1 MKSVEYI
8 CLNVAFFVMVLMDLA
23 GNTLVILVIRLN
35 KSMRTPMNMLLLNL
49 AVADMVV
56 AVFVAIQFVIG
67 PTFEHPSGTT
77 GLWLCKFITGG
88 TMTWSAAAVSVGN
101 LVAISIERY
110 HAVVQP
116 LASRSTLTKTKLKL
130 IIFGCWLFGFVWNVP
145 LFAVMTYR
153 ADLEICG
160 EQWPGHIFP
169 IVYSFGWSVVAG
181 IVPIS
186 LMSYLYS
193 RVVYKLWFEV
203 TPAVPS
209 TSAKKASLSKKKA
222 TIAVITVSLIYA
234 ICWVPVLVMYCLAQS
249 LPNMMVLSH
258 QHKVT
263 ILLAMFNS
271 SINPVVYSF
280 TSARFRKHLVKL
292 LRCKCYSNNSEK
304 QLKPLA
310 QRSQPTASDGM

>member
-8 CLNVAFFVMVLMDLA
+8 CLNVAFLIIVLMGLV
-23 GNTLVILVIRLN
+23 GNTLVILVIRLT
-35 KSMRTPMNMLLLNL
+35 KTMRPPMNMLLLNL

-56 AVFVAIQFVIG
+56 AVFVAIQFVIE

-88 TMTWSAAAVSVGN
+88 TITWSAAAVSVGN

-116 LASRSTLTKTKLKL
+116 LASRSTLTKTRLKL
-130 IIFGCWLFGFVWNVP
+130 IIVGCWLFGFFWNIP
-145 LFAVMTYR
+145 LFAVMSYR
-153 ADLEICG
+153 ADLKSCG
-160 EQWPGHIFP
+160 EQWPGQIFP

-181 IVPIS
+181 ITPIS

-193 RVVYKLWFEV
+193 RVVYKLWFV
-203 TPAVPS
+203 GTPALPF

-222 TIAVITVSLIYA
+222 TIAVITVSSIYA

-249 LPNMMVLSH
+249 LPNMMVLSD

-263 ILLAMFNS
+263 ILLAVFNS

-292 LRCKCYSNNSEK
+292 LRCKCYSKNSEK
-304 QLKPLA
+304 QFKPLA
-310 QRSQPTASDGM
+310 QR

>member
-1 MKSVEYI
+1 MEYS
-8 CLNVAFFVMVLMDLA
+8 CLNVAFCIMVLMDLA

-67 PTFEHPSGTT
+67 PTFPHPSGTT
-77 GLWLCKFITGG
+77 GLWLCKFVTGG

-101 LVAISIERY
+101 LVAISIER
-110 HAVVQP
+110 
-116 LASRSTLTKTKLKL
+116 
-130 IIFGCWLFGFVWNVP
+130 
-145 LFAVMTYR
+145 
-153 ADLEICG
+153 ADLETCG
-160 EQWPGHIFP
+160 EQWPGQIFP
-169 IVYSFGWSVVAG
+169 IVYSIGWSVVAG

-203 TPAVPS
+203 TPALPS
-209 TSAKKASLSKKKA
+209 AAAKKALLCKKKA

-263 ILLAMFNS
+263 VLLAMFNS
-271 SINPVVYSF
+271 SVNPVVYSF
-280 TSARFRKHLVKL
+280 TSACFRKHLVKL
-292 LRCKCYSNNSEK
+292 LRCKCCSKN
-304 QLKPLA
+304 
-310 QRSQPTASDGM
+310 